1 MIDVEFDYKGEKE
14 ILNFGLNEKII
25 EACKFFLTEKNTDL
39 ESKIITFNGKENIS
53 LNSDKTFSQQIKE
66 MNINDDK
73 CEINIIEDSNKKE
86 GINVVLNIE
95 GEKKVIKAKKGESIM
110 SVFNRL
116 KINLEKMFFLRD
128 GEEFHYFDRSA
139 SLIANNNEKENQA
152 IQILGYNKEE
162 DNNENNEQNEN
173 NESSEQIDNNMTERN
188 NEIRRMFINNNDNF
202 DERKNKRK
210 YIMKTFSILLIQLS
224 LIILF
229 FWLGCIYNINDKFN
243 ESFGAKFATFFI
255 ATMFLSMISL
265 FIFLN
270 EDNECKGMLYLYF
283 LFYVSFINFYC
294 FLLTNFTNFKF
305 ILFVLF
311 IFLFNYLIIIIYF
324 AFKGSFNIY
333 FIMLPLLLI
342 NTIIAILSYYL
353 WKELSIRIIINISII
368 LLVFIIYNAVSIKF
382 SEYNDESTSYPMG
395 RAFIISYAIFIP
407 SGVILVLIMYLLGFI
422 EMFFKAICKCL
433 CCNGCECCHFCDCCD
448 FYDYYDL
455 YCCCDCCDC

>member
-116 KINLEKMFFLRD
+116 KLNLEKMFFLRD
-128 GEEFHYFDRSA
+128 GEEFHYFDRSV
-139 SLIANNNEKENQA
+139 SLIANDNEKENQA

-162 DNNENNEQNEN
+162 DNNEL
-173 NESSEQIDNNMTERN
+173 IDNY
-188 NEIRRMFINNNDNF
+188 NF
-202 DERKNKRK
+202 EDLKKNKRK
-210 YIMKTFSILLIQLS
+210 YIMKTFSILLAQLS
-224 LIILF
+224 LIIFLTLIE
-229 FWLGCIYNINDKFN
+229 WIYNANDKFN
-243 ESFGAKFATFFI
+243 KSFGIKFAAFFI
-255 ATMFLSMISL
+255 VILILSIQSLTIFSPEKNKGKFQLFDIIYILCIS
-265 FIFLN
+265 IFCN
-270 EDNECKGMLYLYF
+270 
-283 LFYVSFINFYC
+283 
-294 FLLTNFTNFKF
+294 LLTNFTNFKF

-333 FIMLPLLLI
+333 FIMLTLLLI
-342 NTIIAILSYYL
+342 NTIIAILSYFL
-353 WKELSIRIIINISII
+353 WKALSIRIIINISII
-368 LLVFIIYNAVSIKF
+368 LFVFILYNAICVKLTEYIKEKA
-382 SEYNDESTSYPMG
+382 SNPMES
-395 RAFIISYAIFIP
+395 AIIISYAIFIP
-407 SGVILVLIMYLLGFI
+407 SGLILFLIFYLMIVIIDFS
-422 EMFFKAICKCL
+422 KPICNYL
-433 CCNGCECCHFCDCCD
+433 CCNCCE
-448 FYDYYDL
+448 
-455 YCCCDCCDC
+455 